1 MINRITEKFNQLKIE
16 KRGGFI
22 PFIVAGDPNLQV
34 TKGLILELAKQ
45 GASIIELGVPFSDP
59 VADGVTIQAAAERAL
74 KNPIS
79 VEAILK
85 IVREVR
91 DENCDVPIIL
101 FSYFNPILQFGL
113 NKFAEKAVESRVD
126 GILVTDLVPE
136 EADEFRTTLNAKDLA
151 LIMLAAPTSS
161 DERLKKICEKAS
173 GFVYAVS
180 RAGVTG
186 AQTSLSS
193 DAENLVERLRNF
205 TDLPI
210 AVGFGISNAEQ
221 VAATWNY
228 ADAAV
233 VGSAIVAEI
242 ARLSTD
248 SSANDDKL
256 VSKIGEFAANL
267 LPKEFP
273 KTILPAK

>member
-1 MINRITEKFNQLKIE
+1 MANRINEKFNLLESE
-16 KRGGFI
+16 KVGGFI

-74 KNPIS
+74 KNPVS
-79 VEAILK
+79 VEMILK

-113 NKFAEKAVESRVD
+113 NKFAEKAVESGID

-136 EADEFRTTLNAKDLA
+136 EADEFRTILSAKDLA

-161 DERLKKICEKAS
+161 DERLKKICEKAN

-186 AQTSLSS
+186 AQNLLSG
-193 DAENLVERLRNF
+193 DAQNLVERLRNF
-205 TDLPI
+205 TTLPI

-221 VAATWNY
+221 VSATWKY

-248 SSANDDKL
+248 LSVNDKEL
-256 VSKIGEFAANL
+256 VSKIGKFAANL
-267 LPKEFP
+267 LPK
-273 KTILPAK
+273 

>member
-1 MINRITEKFNQLKIE
+1 MANRITEKFRQLKTE
-16 KRGGFI
+16 DRGGFI
-22 PFIVAGDPNLQV
+22 PFVVAGDPDLHV
-34 TKGLILELAKQ
+34 TGQLIAELARN
-45 GASIIELGVPFSDP
+45 GASVIELGVPFSDP
-59 VADGVTIQAAAERAL
+59 VADGVTIQAASERAL

-79 VEAILK
+79 VEAILNTVAG
-85 IVREVR
+85 VRKTGCEV
-91 DENCDVPIIL
+91 PLIL
-101 FSYFNPILQFGL
+101 FSYFNPVLQYGL
-113 NKFAEKAVESRVD
+113 EKFAEKAVEAGID

-136 EADEFRTTLNAKDLA
+136 EADEFRAILAAKDLA

-161 DERLKKICEKAS
+161 DERLQKICEKAS

-186 AQTSLSS
+186 AQTSMSS
-193 DAENLVERLRNF
+193 DAETLVKRLKKF

-221 VAATWNY
+221 VAETWKF

-242 ARLSTD
+242 ARLAPALNENSEEF
-248 SSANDDKL
+248 
-256 VSKIGEFAANL
+256 VEQIGVFAGNL
-267 LPKEFP
+267 LPQK
-273 KTILPAK
+273 

>member
-1 MINRITEKFNQLKIE
+1 MANRITEKFKQLKTE
-16 KRGGFI
+16 NRGGFI
-22 PFIVAGDPNLQV
+22 PFIVAGDPNLQA
-34 TKGLILELAKQ
+34 TKGVILDLARR
-45 GASIIELGVPFSDP
+45 GASIVELGVPFSDP

-79 VEAILK
+79 VEAILN
-85 IVREVR
+85 IVSEVR
-91 DENCDVPIIL
+91 REKCEVPIIL

-113 NKFAEKAVESRVD
+113 HKFAEKAAEAGID

-136 EADEFRTTLNAKDLA
+136 EAEEFRSILAAKDLS

-161 DERLKKICEKAS
+161 DDRLRKICEKAS

-186 AQTSLSS
+186 ARTDLSS
-193 DAENLVERLRNF
+193 DAENLVSRLRKF

-210 AVGFGISNAEQ
+210 AVGFGISTALQ
-221 VAATWNY
+221 VQDTWKY

-242 ARLSTD
+242 ARLTLIMDENSD
-248 SSANDDKL
+248 EFIEKVGA
-256 VSKIGEFAANL
+256 FAANL
-267 LPKEFP
+267 LP
-273 KTILPAK
+273 

>member
-1 MINRITEKFNQLKIE
+1 MANRITEKFNQLKAE
-16 KRGGFI
+16 NRGGFI
-22 PFIVAGDPNLQV
+22 PFVVAGDPNLHV
-34 TKGLILELAKQ
+34 TGQIILELARN

-85 IVREVR
+85 VVADVRRVQ
-91 DENCDVPIIL
+91 CDVPIIL

-113 NKFAEKAVESRVD
+113 TNFAEKAVEAGID

-136 EADEFRTTLNAKDLA
+136 EAEEFRSILAAQDLA

-161 DERLKKICEKAS
+161 DARLQKICAQAS

-186 AQTSLSS
+186 ARNALSS
-193 DAENLVERLRNF
+193 DAENLVKRLRKF
-205 TDLPI
+205 TALPV
-210 AVGFGISNAEQ
+210 AVGFGISSAAQ
-221 VAATWNY
+221 VTATWQY

-242 ARLSTD
+242 ARLALMMDENSD
-248 SSANDDKL
+248 EF
-256 VSKIGEFAANL
+256 VEKIGTFARNL
-267 LPKEFP
+267 LPQVRVS
-273 KTILPAK
+273 

>member
-1 MINRITEKFNQLKIE
+1 MTNRINEKFKQLKLE

-22 PFIVAGDPNLQV
+22 PFVVAGDPNLRA
-34 TKGLILELAKQ
+34 TKELILLLAES
-45 GASIIELGVPFSDP
+45 GASVVELGVPFSDP
-59 VADGVTIQAAAERAL
+59 VADGVTIQASGERAL
-74 KNPIS
+74 RNNVGVKDIL
-79 VEAILK
+79 EA
-85 IVREVR
+85 VDEVR
-91 DENCDVPIIL
+91 RIGCEVPIIL

-113 NKFAEKAVESRVD
+113 KKFADEAKVSGVD
-126 GILVTDLVPE
+126 GVLITDLVPE
-136 EADEFRTTLNAKDLA
+136 EAEEFRLILGGKNLA

-161 DERLKKICEKAS
+161 DERLKKICAQAS

-186 AQTSLSS
+186 ARTHLSN
-193 DAENLVERLRNF
+193 DAESLVKRLRRF

-221 VAATWNY
+221 IKAVWRY

-242 ARLSTD
+242 ARLAPDTENVP
-248 SSANDDKL
+248 ANF
-256 VSKIGEFAANL
+256 IENIAEFIEELA
-267 LPKEFP
+267 PKRV
-273 KTILPAK
+273 KK

>member
-1 MINRITEKFNQLKIE
+1 MANRITEKFNQLKSE
-16 KRGGFI
+16 YHGGFI
-22 PFIVAGDPNLQV
+22 PFIVAGDPNLHV
-34 TKGLILELAKQ
+34 TGQLILELTRN
-45 GASIIELGVPFSDP
+45 GASLIELGVPFSDP
-59 VADGVTIQAAAERAL
+59 VADGVTIQAASERAL

-79 VEAILK
+79 VGAILD
-85 IVREVR
+85 IVADARSKGCV
-91 DENCDVPIIL
+91 VPIIL

-113 NKFAEKAVESRVD
+113 EKFAEKSKAAGID

-136 EADEFRTTLNAKDLA
+136 EAEEFRTILEAKDLA
-151 LIMLAAPTSS
+151 LIMLAAPTSG
-161 DERLKKICEKAS
+161 DDRLRKICEKAS

-193 DAENLVERLRNF
+193 DAENLVKRLRKF
-205 TDLPI
+205 TDLPV

-221 VAATWNY
+221 VAETWKY

-242 ARLSTD
+242 ARLS
-248 SSANDDKL
+248 L
-256 VSKIGEFAANL
+256 VMDENSDEFVEKIGTFAGNL
-267 LPKEFP
+267 LPG
-273 KTILPAK
+273 